1 MSGRSGF
8 RKGHHPLLGRFGV
21 RRARRTPM
29 HLLPD
34 WRLSFSP
41 PPSFTW
47 HLPPGPL
54 PGVIGATVGE
64 LGQINIIGK
73 RRDFVIEQG
82 ARAWS
87 KLCKDRP
94 CPSIDAVL
102 ERGDEPGPT
111 LSGPIRKGEI
121 IVCKLEFDDLRRI
134 VVMVTGSAL
143 RKVAYPV
150 PMSR

>member
-1 MSGRSGF
+1 MSGRSGY

-21 RRARRTPM
+21 RRAKRTPM

-34 WRLSFSP
+34 WRLSFNP

-54 PGVIGATVGE
+54 PGVIGASVGE
-64 LGQINIIGK
+64 LGQINIVGK
-73 RRDFVIEQG
+73 RKDFVIAQ
-82 ARAWS
+82 AALVWS
-87 KLCKDRP
+87 KLCRDRP
-94 CPSIDAVL
+94 CRRLSAVL

-111 LSGPIRKGEI
+111 LSGPIRKGETI
-121 IVCKLEFDDLRRI
+121 ACNLEFDGHTT
-134 VVMVTGSAL
+134 VMVWGSAL

-150 PMSR
+150 PMTR